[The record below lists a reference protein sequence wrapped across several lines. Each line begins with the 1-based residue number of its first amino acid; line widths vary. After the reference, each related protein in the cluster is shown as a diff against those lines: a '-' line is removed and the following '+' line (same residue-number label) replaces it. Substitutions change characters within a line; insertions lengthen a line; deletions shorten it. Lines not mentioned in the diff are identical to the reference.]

1 MFKISKINILKI
13 LIKLDFLMFKPQN
26 SVNYK
31 VIKKFKIKHKNDMM
45 SLKLWCWRS
54 ECDLWS
60 MSAGSEETAI
70 LRRCRWFSLPEQDLC
85 WIEKLEPAKN
95 WFTNNSL
102 KNILQ
107 KLILT
112 VCFVLFLPNMSVDCA
127 NTAGKP
133 KAACELR
140 SEYPC
145 YRYSFHCSPALSN

>member
-1 MFKISKINILKI
+1 ML
-13 LIKLDFLMFKPQN
+13 KPQN

-31 VIKKFKIKHKNDMM
+31 VINKSKIKHKNIIKM

-60 MSAGSEETAI
+60 MSAGSVETEI
-70 LRRCRWFSLPEQDLC
+70 LRRCRLFSLPKRDLC
-85 WIEKLEPAKN
+85 RIKKLEPAKN

-112 VCFVLFLPNMSVDCA
+112 VCFVLFLPNMSVDRA

-133 KAACELR
+133 KAACVLR

-145 YRYSFHCSPALSN
+145 CRYSFHCSPTLSN

>member
-1 MFKISKINILKI
+1 
-13 LIKLDFLMFKPQN
+13 
-26 SVNYK
+26 
-31 VIKKFKIKHKNDMM
+31 
-45 SLKLWCWRS
+45 
-54 ECDLWS
+54 
-60 MSAGSEETAI
+60 MSAGSVETAI
-70 LRRCRWFSLPEQDLC
+70 LRRCCWFSLPERDLC

-95 WFTNNSL
+95 RFTNNSL

-112 VCFVLFLPNMSVDCA
+112 VCFVLFLPNMSVDRA

-145 YRYSFHCSPALSN
+145 YRYSFHCSPALSNELFIHLSFVSLHLISSQIYLNLLHSFHVQYYLYLYNSLLFLIKIPFF